1 VRVDEIAARLPGG
14 WDARVGEGGSNLSG
28 GERQRVSIARA
39 LLKDA
44 PIVLLDE
51 ATAAL
56 DIGNEIAIGEAIDVI
71 RPDRTLVVVAHRLQT
86 IMTADR
92 IVMLDGEGGIR
103 ESGSHAELLSAGGP
117 YARYWNERVEAAGWQ
132 LATHDAGDR

>member
-1 VRVDEIAARLPGG
+1 
-14 WDARVGEGGSNLSG
+14 
-28 GERQRVSIARA
+28 
-39 LLKDA
+39 
-44 PIVLLDE
+44 
-51 ATAAL
+51 
-56 DIGNEIAIGEAIDVI
+56 
-71 RPDRTLVVVAHRLQT
+71 VVVAHRLQT